1 MTAPDPAGRCAEAG
15 SAETKEM
22 MNLVSYGFPEM
33 QVSRLVARYGF
44 SLCRSLEEFGAER
57 SLLALPPFG
66 SERQRC
72 DFFERM
78 TENDERIDAVI
89 VLQDDSF
96 SMLRYGAQPGKFF
109 CVGSD
114 AEEETLECELDRI
127 VCARLGLI
135 CAHEGL

>member
-1 MTAPDPAGRCAEAG
+1 
-15 SAETKEM
+15 
-22 MNLVSYGFPEM
+22 MNLVLYGFPEM

-44 SLCRSLEEFGAER
+44 SLCRSLEEFGA
-57 SLLALPPFG
+57 
-66 SERQRC
+66 ERQRC

-114 AEEETLECELDRI
+114 AEEEQLECELDRI